1 MEVVLFRRNDGHIQG
16 GFSSFE
22 MLMPEKMKKK
32 VMKSAEWGFYNEVFS
47 KIDEEI
53 FREMYSEKDSR
64 PNAAV
69 NVLAGSLILKE
80 LKKWTYSELFHHM
93 EFDILTRVALGLH
106 DLSMDHYAQST
117 LFLFQQRLEDLEKK
131 TGRKLMK
138 ELLDSLNLETISRM
152 GISSETIR
160 IDSTFLDSNIRRYG
174 RIQLLIEG
182 LQRLWRILDDK
193 DRKKYKDMF
202 APYIKESSEHYIYN
216 LQSGESGKCLDDIAK
231 IYTGLH
237 LSLCGKYGDNSF
249 FTEVFSRLK
258 IEQIKVEEGRIEVR
272 QQDEIHS
279 GALQSPDDTEATYR
293 NKRGEQHRGYSAQIT
308 ETVDTEKGLSLITDV
323 AVTPNN
329 RDDSSYLEE
338 KIDGYIESGVKEIHV
353 DGGYG
358 SERIDEKLSGHAD
371 VNLYQSAVK
380 GRKKGVDLS
389 IIRKEDGRYSVKCP
403 LQEVPA
409 SKTSSRFKVKFD
421 YSICRECPHQADCP
435 AGKNKGKCYFS
446 HSDYSKQKR
455 HNAMKE
461 LPEEKRNIRSGSEST
476 MFELFHDRKGNKKM
490 RFRGRFAMELNT
502 ICRAIGTN
510 FSRVF
515 RHNTQKPQKSGEL
528 SLNTLLFA
536 IICFLKTVFQL
547 STGFQKL
554 KTGKICDYSN
564 FIYNTSA

>member
-1 MEVVLFRRNDGHIQG
+1 MFRRNDGHIQG

-22 MLMPEKMKKK
+22 MLMPDKMKKK

-47 KIDEEI
+47 KIDEDI
-53 FREMYSEKDSR
+53 FREMYSDKHSR
-64 PNAAV
+64 PNAPV

-80 LKKWTYSELFHHM
+80 LKKWTYSELFHHI

-106 DLSMDHYAQST
+106 DLSMDHYARST
-117 LFLFQQRLEDLEKK
+117 LFLFQQRLEEFERVH
-131 TGRKLMK
+131 GRKLMK
-138 ELLDSLNLETISRM
+138 ELLDSLNLEIISRM
-152 GISSETIR
+152 GITTETIR

-174 RIQLLIEG
+174 RIQLLVEG

-193 DRKKYKDMF
+193 DKKKYKDLF
-202 APYIKESSEHYIYN
+202 APYIKESSEHFIYN
-216 LQSGESGKCLDDIAK
+216 LESGESGKRLDDLAK

-237 LSLCGKYGDNSF
+237 LSLCGKYEDNGF
-249 FTEVFSRLK
+249 FTEIFSRLK
-258 IEQIKVEEGRIEVR
+258 IEQIKVEEGKIESR
-272 QQDEIHS
+272 PQEEIHS
-279 GALQSPDDTEATYR
+279 GYLQSPDDTEATYR

-358 SERIDEKLSGHAD
+358 SERIDEKLSGHDD

-403 LQEVPA
+403 LQEAAA
-409 SKTSSRFKVKFD
+409 SKTKSRFKVKFD
-421 YSICRECPHQADCP
+421 QTICRECPHQANCS

-461 LPEEKRNIRSGSEST
+461 LPEEKRNIRSGSERT
-476 MFELFHDRKGNKKM
+476 MFELFHDRKANKKM

-510 FSRVF
+510 FNRVF
-515 RHNTQKPQKSGEL
+515 RYNSQKPRKTGEL
-528 SLNTLLFA
+528 SLNALLLA
-536 IICFLKTVFQL
+536 IIYLLKTVFQL
-547 STGFQKL
+547 SAGFQKL
-554 KTGKICDYSN
+554 KPGKFCDYCN
-564 FIYNTSA
+564 FCYNASA